1 MERAFKKLLDWI
13 AIPSVTGEEC
23 GYGDALARELAVL
36 GLAVERQQ
44 VAPGRFNVL
53 ARADAPEVVLCT
65 HLDTVPPF
73 YGPRVQGEWIHGR
86 GACDAKGQALALLEA
101 ARALLASGERRF
113 GLLFTVGEE
122 TDSAGAAL
130 ANARLADPWRPRHV
144 IVGEPTG
151 NRFVRAG
158 KGTFKGKLVARG
170 VAGHSAGDV
179 GPSALHELVHCAH
192 RLLEQ
197 RWGAHPLLGPG
208 TINIGLMRG
217 GVAANVVAEEA
228 EADVLIR
235 TVEPLADVRARLE
248 RCLGPHVSVSETSK
262 GYAPV
267 EFDVPAGEEGI
278 AIAFGTDVPHMP
290 RWGRPLLYG
299 PGSIQD
305 AHTEHEKVRKSDIE
319 LAAARHVKT
328 ARELLARNGA

>member
-1 MERAFKKLLDWI
+1 MERAFKTLLDWI
-13 AIPSVTGEEC
+13 AIPSVTGEEG

-36 GLAVERQQ
+36 GLAVERQEL
-44 VAPGRFNVL
+44 APGRFNVL
-53 ARADAPEVVLCT
+53 ARADEPQVVFCT
-65 HLDTVPPF
+65 HQDTVPPF
-73 YGPRVQGEWIHGR
+73 FGPRAEREWIHGR
-86 GACDAKGQALALLEA
+86 GSCDAKGQALAMIEA
-101 ARALLASGERRF
+101 ARVLLAAGERRF

-130 ANARLADPWRPRHV
+130 ANARLAAPWRPRHV
-144 IVGEPTG
+144 IVGEPTD

-170 VAGHSAGDV
+170 VAGHSSQDV

-197 RWGAHPLLGPG
+197 RWGEHPVLGPG
-208 TINIGLMRG
+208 TINIGLMKG
-217 GVAANVVAEEA
+217 GVAPNVVAESA
-228 EADVLIR
+228 EADVMIR
-235 TVEPLADVRARLE
+235 TVEPLSDVRARLE
-248 RCLGPHVSVSETSK
+248 KCLGPHVRVAENSK

-267 EFDVPAGEEGI
+267 EFDVPAGEQGI

-299 PGSIQD
+299 PGSILD
-305 AHTEHEKVRKSDIE
+305 AHTEHEKVKKSDIE
-319 LAAARHVKT
+319 IAVARHVQT
-328 ARELLARNGA
+328 ARELLARSGA

>member
-1 MERAFKKLLDWI
+1 MERAFKTLLDWI
-13 AIPSVTGEEC
+13 AIPSVTGEEG
-23 GYGDALARELAVL
+23 GYGDALSREFAAL
-36 GLAVERQQ
+36 GLSVERQQ
-44 VAPGRFNVL
+44 LAPGRFNVL
-53 ARADAPEVVLCT
+53 VRADAPEVVFCT

-73 YGPRVQGEWIHGR
+73 FGPRAEGEWIHGR
-86 GACDAKGQALALLEA
+86 GACDAKGQALAMLEA
-101 ARALLASGERRF
+101 ARALLAAGERRF

-130 ANARLADPWRPRHV
+130 ANARLSEPWHPKNV

-170 VAGHSAGDV
+170 VAGHSSQDV

-192 RLLEQ
+192 RLLGEK
-197 RWGAHPLLGPG
+197 WGEHPVLGPG
-208 TINIGLMRG
+208 TLNIGLMKG
-217 GVAANVVAEEA
+217 GVAANVVAEQA
-228 EADVLIR
+228 EADVMIR
-235 TVEPLADVRARLE
+235 TVEPLSDVRARLE
-248 RCLGPHVSVSETSK
+248 RCLGPHVKVAENSK

-267 EFDVPAGEEGI
+267 EFEVPAGEEGI
-278 AIAFGTDVPHMP
+278 TIAFGTDVPHMP

-299 PGSIQD
+299 PGSILD
-305 AHTEHEKVRKSDIE
+305 AHTEHEKVKKSDIE

-328 ARELLARNGA
+328 ARELLARSGA